1 MAISVI
7 GGLITSTLLSLI
19 VIPAAF
25 TVLDDL
31 GGWMQRKLGRGG
43 TAHAPASGE
52 SAKIA

>member
-1 MAISVI
+1 MAIAVI

-31 GGWMQRKLGRGG
+31 GGWLLGRR
-43 TAHAPASGE
+43 HRKDDAPAQ
-52 SAKIA
+52 A